1 MLIWYNEK
9 NCEWWGKQEM
19 EVKIAILD
27 DEKIYVDII
36 SKIIKEYEIETDIIL
51 DGYLSSK
58 ALFDTKKEYDILL
71 IDVELNEIRDG
82 FEVAKLYRDKFED
95 IIIIFVSSHQEF
107 SRDGYKVSAF
117 RYVYKLRL
125 EVELKEA
132 IEASFKLL
140 IRKGDM
146 NVKIPWFGN
155 KDVYIK
161 DIVYIETCNRNLK
174 IHLKK
179 QSLVICETI
188 REMKKVLEKKVS
200 LARINLFW

>member
-1 MLIWYNEK
+1 M
-9 NCEWWGKQEM
+9 
-19 EVKIAILD
+19 
-27 DEKIYVDII
+27 
-36 SKIIKEYEIETDIIL
+36 
-51 DGYLSSK
+51 
-58 ALFDTKKEYDILL
+58 
-71 IDVELNEIRDG
+71 
-82 FEVAKLYRDKFED
+82 
-95 IIIIFVSSHQEF
+95 
-107 SRDGYKVSAF
+107 
-117 RYVYKLRL
+117 
-125 EVELKEA
+125 KEA

-188 REMKKVLEKKVS
+188 REMKKVLEKKGFVS
-200 LARINLFW
+200 PHQSFLVNLDYVDFVRDNSVVLKNGEKIPLSRKRKKEIKEKYINWCIKQMSY